1 MRQTAGTLNR
11 IWLTILGILVLA
23 AGTALLLQAS
33 GTLHTLLNAAS
44 TAARRTPADHR

>member
-11 IWLTILGILVLA
+11 TWLAILGVVVLT

-33 GTLHTLLNAAS
+33 GTAAFSAGHRTLKGL
-44 TAARRTPADHR
+44 RRLR